1 MIKRLLA
8 ILFAFIAATAF
19 AATDVNK
26 ANQAELEAVK
36 GIGPAIAGKILD
48 ERKKSNFKD
57 WSDLV
62 ERVKGVG
69 DGNAAKFS
77 TAGLT
82 VNGQGFAGAAAPAA
96 KAEAK
101 PAKADKAA
109 AKTDAPAEMPAARLR
124 QMKTLASQFSSTM
137 LGWKA
142 DKTDREPLRLLPQP
156 LYRYDSKRSDVLDG
170 AVFAFVQGTDPESL
184 FLIEAFKK
192 GDGFKWQFA
201 FVRRTSGELEGR
213 HKDNVVWHADRF
225 PTNNDPRSTH
235 RSLGRPL
242 DLSVLSDLPKKGE

>member
-8 ILFAFIAATAF
+8 ILFALIAATAF

-26 ANQAELEAVK
+26 ANQAELEAIK

-48 ERKKSNFKD
+48 ERKKGNFKD
-57 WSDLV
+57 WPDMV

-101 PAKADKAA
+101 PAKADKPA
-109 AKTDAPAEMPAARLR
+109 AKTDAPAAAAPAPAPAA
-124 QMKTLASQFSSTM
+124 
-137 LGWKA
+137 KA
-142 DKTDREPLRLLPQP
+142 DKAAAKTEAASAPM
-156 LYRYDSKRSDVLDG
+156 SKADAKLAAKAKKD
-170 AVFAFVQGTDPESL
+170 E
-184 FLIEAFKK
+184 EAAAKAKAAADDKAAKAKAKADAKATKADAAASAAKK
-192 GDGFKWQFA
+192 
-201 FVRRTSGELEGR
+201 
-213 HKDNVVWHADRF
+213 
-225 PTNNDPRSTH
+225 
-235 RSLGRPL
+235 
-242 DLSVLSDLPKKGE
+242 